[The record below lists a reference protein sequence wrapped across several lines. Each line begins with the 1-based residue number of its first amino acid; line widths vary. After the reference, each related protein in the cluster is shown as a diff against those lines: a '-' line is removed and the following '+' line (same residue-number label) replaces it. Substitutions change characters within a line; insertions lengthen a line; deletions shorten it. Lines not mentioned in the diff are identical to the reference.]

1 MGGAEREADEKD
13 VLRIDLRHR
22 LEYGHRRQSV
32 IAAARSVLNGC
43 FFSIQFGAHA
53 LRFVTR
59 SEGIHDQ
66 DPGAPDHV
74 NEFLRRARELA
85 ASGHYSGYEQIV
97 HVLRRE
103 GYAKA
108 RVWLEDDLLR
118 SELDQICAESRKDD
132 RRDDLIWS
140 PK

>member
-1 MGGAEREADEKD
+1 MKKPER
-13 VLRIDLRHR
+13 I
-22 LEYGHRRQSV
+22 
-32 IAAARSVLNGC
+32 
-43 FFSIQFGAHA
+43 
-53 LRFVTR
+53 
-59 SEGIHDQ
+59 
-66 DPGAPDHV
+66 
-74 NEFLRRARELA
+74 EFLRRARELA